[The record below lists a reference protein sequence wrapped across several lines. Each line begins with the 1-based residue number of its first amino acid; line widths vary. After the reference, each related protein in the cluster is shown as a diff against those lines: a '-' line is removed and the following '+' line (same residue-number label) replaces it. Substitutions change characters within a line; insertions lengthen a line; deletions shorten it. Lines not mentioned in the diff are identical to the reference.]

1 MNRLNVDTFM
11 REVDASLQEHFKGYN
26 IAFQIRTSKSL
37 KANVHL
43 EENLFIALRYNA
55 RNERIDFALIHN
67 NKRVF
72 GYDNLKEWHYHPY
85 TNPAKHIFCESPS
98 IDKIVSDIKEVY
110 EAVKAK

>member
-11 REVDASLQEHFKGYN
+11 LKVDTSLQRHFKGYK
-26 IAFQIRTSKSL
+26 IVFQIRTSKAL
-37 KANVHL
+37 KAKVYL

-72 GYDNLKEWHYHPY
+72 GYDNLKGM
-85 TNPAKHIFCESPS
+85 ALSS
-98 IDKIVSDIKEVY
+98 ICKSVRTY
-110 EAVKAK
+110 LL